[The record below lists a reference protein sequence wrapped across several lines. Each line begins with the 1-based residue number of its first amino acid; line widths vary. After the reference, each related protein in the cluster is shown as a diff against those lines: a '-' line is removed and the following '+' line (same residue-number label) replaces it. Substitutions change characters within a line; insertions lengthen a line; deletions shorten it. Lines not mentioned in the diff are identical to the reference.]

1 MTDYVRP
8 TATPVGSVSSEP
20 LRAALSDA
28 DDRVILS
35 HWLPPSQGIVP
46 RIRIGR
52 RWISTL
58 WTLPIGVA
66 ALVLVIALAQGLREL
81 PGVRAFIEH
90 YPGSGTARR
99 GPTGSASSARSRPAA
114 SGPPRTIP

>member
-8 TATPVGSVSSEP
+8 TATPVGSVSPEP

-46 RIRIGR
+46 RIRIGQ

-81 PGVRAFIEH
+81 QAFGPSSNTTPASPNPRRRWT
-90 YPGSGTARR
+90 PGSHGGCGCST
-99 GPTGSASSARSRPAA
+99 S
-114 SGPPRTIP
+114 